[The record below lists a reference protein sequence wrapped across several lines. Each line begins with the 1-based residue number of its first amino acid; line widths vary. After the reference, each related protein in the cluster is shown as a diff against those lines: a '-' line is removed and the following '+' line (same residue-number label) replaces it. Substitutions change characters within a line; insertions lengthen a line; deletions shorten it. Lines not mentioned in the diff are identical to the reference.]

1 MAKAK
6 TKKKVAKKKKKAK
19 KKVAKKSK
27 KTAKKKVAKPPEK
40 DEPPLT
46 ETQQT
51 MMQGLERRKTEAE
64 GIEKVNNAALWAG
77 SDMYYYCRACGLLA
91 ARLPEGHWERPPKNC
106 EPCQAMVDV
115 GFDPGAGQFG

>member
-27 KTAKKKVAKPPEK
+27 KTAKKKVVKPPEK

-91 ARLPEGHWERPPKNC
+91 CLATMAQAAFRWPPSTLAWAFFRVRKSGSRP
-106 EPCQAMVDV
+106 
-115 GFDPGAGQFG
+115 